1 MIIETGAIMSFIVS
15 MVKYLI
21 LGGLFITLVA
31 EIVGFLFLFTGDLPI
46 APEAK
51 LMVAASGIALFLLM
65 ILSFG
70 GVAIMISLH
79 DRHREIVD
87 GVDRVADT
95 LEADA
100 LNRSKA

>member
-1 MIIETGAIMSFIVS
+1 MSFIVS

-21 LGGLFITLVA
+21 LGGLFITLVSG
-31 EIVGFLFLFTGDLPI
+31 IVGLLFLLTGDLPI

-51 LMVAASGIALFLLM
+51 LMVTAGGIAVFLLM
-65 ILSFG
+65 VLSFG

-87 GVDRVADT
+87 GVHRI
-95 LEADA
+95 ADA
-100 LNRSKA
+100 LEAEGVKGSKA

>member
-1 MIIETGAIMSFIVS
+1 MSFIVS
-15 MVKYLI
+15 MIKYVI

-31 EIVGFLFLFTGDLPI
+31 GIIGLLFLFSGDLPI

-51 LMVAASGIALFLLM
+51 LTVAAGGIAMFLLM
-65 ILSFG
+65 VLSFG

-87 GVDRVADT
+87 GVHRI
-95 LEADA
+95 ADA
-100 LNRSKA
+100 LEAEALKGGKA